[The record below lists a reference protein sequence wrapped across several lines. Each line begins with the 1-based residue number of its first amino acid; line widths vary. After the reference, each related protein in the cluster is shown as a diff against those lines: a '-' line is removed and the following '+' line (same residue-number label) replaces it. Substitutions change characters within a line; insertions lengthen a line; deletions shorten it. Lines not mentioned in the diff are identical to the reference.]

1 MKLFAPLI
9 ALSITLVMCTT
20 AFAGASYYE
29 NAQMHCIILKD
40 GAIKKQT
47 DCQADGTE
55 YGGAGYGGGIDWTFD
70 EKWCQYFNLHWRN
83 NNWTFDEIKGF
94 GVFVVSRGLMFAQD
108 QGGDILM
115 DENGYAKLSREWL
128 TLNDKPALMFHRFPN
143 NHQRFTDS
151 QEQLYHANKLLDVKG
166 NAIAPYHCL
175 AYTQNPDIEF
185 CFNGKF

>member
-29 NAQMHCIILKD
+29 NAQMHCMILKD

-70 EKWCQYFNLHWRN
+70 E
-83 NNWTFDEIKGF
+83 IKGF
-94 GVFVVSRGLMFAQD
+94 GVFVVSRGLTFAHD
-108 QGGDILM
+108 QGGDILV